1 MFAQTHSFQSIDLK
15 WLIILSTILHS
26 LIIMNVQISK
36 KPIDK
41 PLEIDIVLEK
51 IIQPPPPVEK
61 LPEILPVEPIK
72 FDPIPEPKPIIKPKP
87 KPIIKPKPVEK
98 LPEILPVEPIKFDP
112 IPEPMVQEI
121 EDIQPDIT
129 NTIPIKK
136 STVVPEKSMDVKA
149 QQKVIESY
157 GALLTRHI
165 SAFKKYPRIAQRRIW
180 EGDILLEITLNKN
193 SKILNI
199 NVINKSKHE
208 VLNKE
213 AVAMIERAQPL
224 PKANNIKSETFKVFV
239 PVVFKLR

>member
-36 KPIDK
+36 KPINK
-41 PLEIDIVLEK
+41 PIEIDIVLEK

-72 FDPIPEPKPIIKPKP
+72 FDPIPE
-87 KPIIKPKPVEK
+87 
-98 LPEILPVEPIKFDP
+98 L
-112 IPEPMVQEI
+112 MVQEI

-129 NTIPIKK
+129 NAIPIKNN
-136 STVVPEKSMDVKA
+136 TVVPEKSIDVKA

-199 NVINKSKHE
+199 KVINESKHE

>member
-1 MFAQTHSFQSIDLK
+1 
-15 WLIILSTILHS
+15 
-26 LIIMNVQISK
+26 MNVQISK
-36 KPIDK
+36 KPINK
-41 PLEIDIVLEK
+41 PIEIDIVLEK

-72 FDPIPEPKPIIKPKP
+72 FDPIPEP
-87 KPIIKPKPVEK
+87 
-98 LPEILPVEPIKFDP
+98 
-112 IPEPMVQEI
+112 MVQEI

-129 NTIPIKK
+129 NAIPIKNN
-136 STVVPEKSMDVKA
+136 TVVPEKSIDVKA

-199 NVINKSKHE
+199 KVINESKHE

>member
-36 KPIDK
+36 KPIDI

-51 IIQPPPPVEK
+51 IIQPSLPVEK

-72 FDPIPEPKPIIKPKP
+72 FDPIPE
-87 KPIIKPKPVEK
+87 
-98 LPEILPVEPIKFDP
+98 L
-112 IPEPMVQEI
+112 MVQEI
-121 EDIQPDIT
+121 EDIQPDIA
-129 NTIPIKK
+129 NTIPMQN
-136 STVVPEKSMDVKA
+136 STVVPEKSIDVRA

-180 EGDILLEITLNKN
+180 EGDILLELTLNKN

-199 NVINKSKHE
+199 KVINESKHE

-213 AVAMIERAQPL
+213 AVAMIERARPL

>member
-36 KPIDK
+36 KPIDI

-51 IIQPPPPVEK
+51 IIQPSPPVEK

-72 FDPIPEPKPIIKPKP
+72 FDPIPEPKPIIKS
-87 KPIIKPKPVEK
+87 KPITKPKPVEK

-112 IPEPMVQEI
+112 IPELMVQEI
-121 EDIQPDIT
+121 EDIQPDIA
-129 NTIPIKK
+129 NTIPIQN
-136 STVVPEKSMDVKA
+136 STVVPEKSIDVRA

-180 EGDILLEITLNKN
+180 EGDILLEITLNNN

-199 NVINKSKHE
+199 KVINESEHE

-213 AVAMIERAQPL
+213 AVSMIERAQPL

>member
-36 KPIDK
+36 KPIDI

-51 IIQPPPPVEK
+51 IIQPSPPVEK

-72 FDPIPEPKPIIKPKP
+72 FDPIPEP

-136 STVVPEKSMDVKA
+136 STVAPEKSIDVKA

-180 EGDILLEITLNKN
+180 EGDILLELTLNKN

-199 NVINKSKHE
+199 KVINESKYE

-239 PVVFKLR
+239 PVAFKLR

>member
-15 WLIILSTILHS
+15 WLIILSTILHL
-26 LIIMNVQISK
+26 LIIMNIQINK
-36 KPIDK
+36 KPIDI

-72 FDPIPEPKPIIKPKP
+72 FDPIPEP
-87 KPIIKPKPVEK
+87 
-98 LPEILPVEPIKFDP
+98 
-112 IPEPMVQEI
+112 MVQEI
-121 EDIQPDIT
+121 EDIQPDIA
-129 NTIPIKK
+129 NTIPIQN
-136 STVVPEKSMDVKA
+136 STVVPEKSIDVRA
-149 QQKVIESY
+149 QQKIIESY

-180 EGDILLEITLNKN
+180 EGDILLELTLNKN

-199 NVINKSKHE
+199 KVINQSKYE

-239 PVVFKLR
+239 PVAFKLR

>member
-36 KPIDK
+36 KPIDI

-51 IIQPPPPVEK
+51 IIQPSPPVEK

-72 FDPIPEPKPIIKPKP
+72 FDPIPE
-87 KPIIKPKPVEK
+87 
-98 LPEILPVEPIKFDP
+98 L
-112 IPEPMVQEI
+112 MVQEI
-121 EDIQPDIT
+121 EDIQSDIA
-129 NTIPIKK
+129 NTIPMQN
-136 STVVPEKSMDVKA
+136 STVVPEKSIDVRA

-180 EGDILLEITLNKN
+180 EGDILLELTLNKN

-199 NVINKSKHE
+199 IVINESKHE

-213 AVAMIERAQPL
+213 AVAMIERARPL

-239 PVVFKLR
+239 PIVFKLR

>member
-15 WLIILSTILHS
+15 WLIILSTILHL
-26 LIIMNVQISK
+26 LIIMNIQINK
-36 KPIDK
+36 KPIDI

-72 FDPIPEPKPIIKPKP
+72 FDPIPEP
-87 KPIIKPKPVEK
+87 
-98 LPEILPVEPIKFDP
+98 
-112 IPEPMVQEI
+112 MVQEI
-121 EDIQPDIT
+121 EDIQPDIA
-129 NTIPIKK
+129 NTIPIQN
-136 STVVPEKSMDVKA
+136 STVVPEKSIDVRA

-180 EGDILLEITLNKN
+180 EGDILLELTLNKN

-199 NVINKSKHE
+199 KVINQSKYE

-239 PVVFKLR
+239 PVAFKLR

>member
-26 LIIMNVQISK
+26 LIIMNLQISK
-36 KPIDK
+36 KPINK
-41 PLEIDIVLEK
+41 PIEIDIVLEK

-72 FDPIPEPKPIIKPKP
+72 FDPIPEP
-87 KPIIKPKPVEK
+87 
-98 LPEILPVEPIKFDP
+98 
-112 IPEPMVQEI
+112 MVQEI
-121 EDIQPDIT
+121 KDIQPDIA
-129 NTIPIKK
+129 NRIPIQN
-136 STVVPEKSMDVKA
+136 SAVVPEKSIDVRA

-180 EGDILLEITLNKN
+180 EGDILLELTLNKN

-199 NVINKSKHE
+199 KVINESKHE

-213 AVAMIERAQPL
+213 AVAMIERARPL
-224 PKANNIKSETFKVFV
+224 PKANNVKSETFKVFI

>member
-15 WLIILSTILHS
+15 WLIILSTILHT
-26 LIIMNVQISK
+26 LIIMNVKINK
-36 KPIDK
+36 KPIDI

-72 FDPIPEPKPIIKPKP
+72 FDPIPEP
-87 KPIIKPKPVEK
+87 
-98 LPEILPVEPIKFDP
+98 
-112 IPEPMVQEI
+112 MVQEI
-121 EDIQPDIT
+121 EDIQPDIA
-129 NTIPIKK
+129 NTIPIQN
-136 STVVPEKSMDVKA
+136 STVVPEKSIDVRA

-199 NVINKSKHE
+199 KVINESKYE

-239 PVVFKLR
+239 PVAFKLR

>member
-26 LIIMNVQISK
+26 LIIMNLQISK
-36 KPIDK
+36 KPINK
-41 PLEIDIVLEK
+41 PIEIDIVLEK

-87 KPIIKPKPVEK
+87 VEK

-121 EDIQPDIT
+121 EDIQPNIT
-129 NTIPIKK
+129 NAIPIKNN
-136 STVVPEKSMDVKA
+136 TVVPEKSIDVKA

-199 NVINKSKHE
+199 KVINESKHE

>member
-36 KPIDK
+36 KPINK
-41 PLEIDIVLEK
+41 PIEIDIVLEK

-72 FDPIPEPKPIIKPKP
+72 FDPIPEP
-87 KPIIKPKPVEK
+87 
-98 LPEILPVEPIKFDP
+98 
-112 IPEPMVQEI
+112 MVQEI
-121 EDIQPDIT
+121 EDIQPNIT
-129 NTIPIKK
+129 NAIPIKNN
-136 STVVPEKSMDVKA
+136 TVVPEKSIDVKA

-199 NVINKSKHE
+199 KVINESKHE

-239 PVVFKLR
+239 PVVFKL

>member
-36 KPIDK
+36 EPINKPI
-41 PLEIDIVLEK
+41 EIDIVLEK
-51 IIQPPPPVEK
+51 IIQPPP
-61 LPEILPVEPIK
+61 
-72 FDPIPEPKPIIKPKP
+72 
-87 KPIIKPKPVEK
+87 PVEK

-129 NTIPIKK
+129 NTIPIKN
-136 STVVPEKSMDVKA
+136 STVVPEKLIDVKA

-199 NVINKSKHE
+199 KVINESKHE

>member
-36 KPIDK
+36 KPIDI

-51 IIQPPPPVEK
+51 IIQPSPPVEK

-72 FDPIPEPKPIIKPKP
+72 FDPIPEQ
-87 KPIIKPKPVEK
+87 
-98 LPEILPVEPIKFDP
+98 
-112 IPEPMVQEI
+112 MVQEI

-129 NTIPIKK
+129 NEIPLKN
-136 STVVPEKSMDVKA
+136 STVVPEKSIDVKA

-165 SAFKKYPRIAQRRIW
+165 YAFKKYPRIAQRRIW
-180 EGDILLEITLNKN
+180 EGNILLEITLNKN

-199 NVINKSKHE
+199 MVINESKHE

>member
-1 MFAQTHSFQSIDLK
+1 MFVQTHSFQSIDLK
-15 WLIILSTILHS
+15 WLIILSTILHT
-26 LIIMNVQISK
+26 LIIMNVKINK
-36 KPIDK
+36 KPIDI

-51 IIQPPPPVEK
+51 IIQPP
-61 LPEILPVEPIK
+61 
-72 FDPIPEPKPIIKPKP
+72 
-87 KPIIKPKPVEK
+87 PVEK

-121 EDIQPDIT
+121 EDIQPDIA
-129 NTIPIKK
+129 NTIPIQN
-136 STVVPEKSMDVKA
+136 SAVVPEKSIDVRA

-165 SAFKKYPRIAQRRIW
+165 STFKKYPRIAQRRIW
-180 EGDILLEITLNKN
+180 EGDILLELTLNKN

-199 NVINKSKHE
+199 KVINQSKYE

-239 PVVFKLR
+239 PVAFKLR

>member
-15 WLIILSTILHS
+15 WLIILSTILHL
-26 LIIMNVQISK
+26 LIIMNIQINK
-36 KPIDK
+36 KPIDI

-72 FDPIPEPKPIIKPKP
+72 FDPIPE
-87 KPIIKPKPVEK
+87 
-98 LPEILPVEPIKFDP
+98 L
-112 IPEPMVQEI
+112 MVKEI
-121 EDIQPDIT
+121 EDIRPDIA
-129 NTIPIKK
+129 NTIPIQN
-136 STVVPEKSMDVKA
+136 STVVPEKSIDVRA

-165 SAFKKYPRIAQRRIW
+165 STFKKYPRIAQRRIW
-180 EGDILLEITLNKN
+180 EGDILLELTLNKN

-199 NVINKSKHE
+199 KVINESKYE

-239 PVVFKLR
+239 PVAFKLR

>member
-15 WLIILSTILHS
+15 WLIILSTILHL
-26 LIIMNVQISK
+26 LIIMNIQINK
-36 KPIDK
+36 KPIDI

-72 FDPIPEPKPIIKPKP
+72 FDPIPEP
-87 KPIIKPKPVEK
+87 
-98 LPEILPVEPIKFDP
+98 
-112 IPEPMVQEI
+112 MVQEI
-121 EDIQPDIT
+121 EDIQPDIA
-129 NTIPIKK
+129 NKIPIQN
-136 STVVPEKSMDVKA
+136 STVVPEKSIDVRA

-180 EGDILLEITLNKN
+180 EGDILLELTLNKN

-199 NVINKSKHE
+199 KVINESKYE

-239 PVVFKLR
+239 PVAFKLR

>member
-36 KPIDK
+36 KPINK
-41 PLEIDIVLEK
+41 PIEIDIVLEK
-51 IIQPPPPVEK
+51 IIQPSPPVEK

-72 FDPIPEPKPIIKPKP
+72 FDPIPEPKPIIKS
-87 KPIIKPKPVEK
+87 KPIIKPKLVEK

-112 IPEPMVQEI
+112 IPELMVQEI
-121 EDIQPDIT
+121 EDIQPDIA
-129 NTIPIKK
+129 NTIPMQN
-136 STVVPEKSMDVKA
+136 STVVPEKSIDVRA
-149 QQKVIESY
+149 QQKVIENY

-180 EGDILLEITLNKN
+180 EGDILLELTLNKN

-199 NVINKSKHE
+199 IVINESKYE

-213 AVAMIERAQPL
+213 AVAMIERARPL

>member
-26 LIIMNVQISK
+26 LIIINVQINK
-36 KPIDK
+36 KPIDI

-72 FDPIPEPKPIIKPKP
+72 FDPIPEP
-87 KPIIKPKPVEK
+87 
-98 LPEILPVEPIKFDP
+98 
-112 IPEPMVQEI
+112 MVQEI
-121 EDIQPDIT
+121 EDIQPDIA
-129 NTIPIKK
+129 NTIPIQN
-136 STVVPEKSMDVKA
+136 STVVPEKSIDVRA

-180 EGDILLEITLNKN
+180 EGDILLELTLNKN

-199 NVINKSKHE
+199 KVINQSKYE

-239 PVVFKLR
+239 PVAFKLR

>member
-15 WLIILSTILHS
+15 WLIILSTILHL
-26 LIIMNVQISK
+26 LIIMNIQINK
-36 KPIDK
+36 KPIDI

-72 FDPIPEPKPIIKPKP
+72 FDPIPEP
-87 KPIIKPKPVEK
+87 
-98 LPEILPVEPIKFDP
+98 
-112 IPEPMVQEI
+112 MVQEI
-121 EDIQPDIT
+121 EDIQPDIA
-129 NTIPIKK
+129 NTIPIQN
-136 STVVPEKSMDVKA
+136 STVVPEKSIDVRA

-180 EGDILLEITLNKN
+180 EGDILLELTLNKN

-199 NVINKSKHE
+199 KVINLSKYE
-208 VLNKE
+208 VLN
-213 AVAMIERAQPL
+213 
-224 PKANNIKSETFKVFV
+224 
-239 PVVFKLR
+239 

>member
-36 KPIDK
+36 KPIDI

-72 FDPIPEPKPIIKPKP
+72 FDPIPE
-87 KPIIKPKPVEK
+87 
-98 LPEILPVEPIKFDP
+98 L
-112 IPEPMVQEI
+112 MVQEI
-121 EDIQPDIT
+121 EDIQPDIA
-129 NTIPIKK
+129 NTIPMQN
-136 STVVPEKSMDVKA
+136 STVVPEKSIDVRA

-180 EGDILLEITLNKN
+180 EGDILLELTLNKN

-199 NVINKSKHE
+199 KVINESKYE

>member
-15 WLIILSTILHS
+15 WLIILSTILHL
-26 LIIMNVQISK
+26 LIIMNIQINK
-36 KPIDK
+36 KPIDI

-72 FDPIPEPKPIIKPKP
+72 FDPIPEP
-87 KPIIKPKPVEK
+87 
-98 LPEILPVEPIKFDP
+98 
-112 IPEPMVQEI
+112 MVQEI
-121 EDIQPDIT
+121 EDIQPDIA
-129 NTIPIKK
+129 NTIPIQN
-136 STVVPEKSMDVKA
+136 STVVPEKSIDVRA

-199 NVINKSKHE
+199 KVINESKYE

-239 PVVFKLR
+239 PVAFKLR

>member
-15 WLIILSTILHS
+15 WLLILSTILHS

-36 KPIDK
+36 KPINK
-41 PLEIDIVLEK
+41 PIEIDIVLEK

-72 FDPIPEPKPIIKPKP
+72 FDPIPEP
-87 KPIIKPKPVEK
+87 
-98 LPEILPVEPIKFDP
+98 
-112 IPEPMVQEI
+112 MVQEI

-129 NTIPIKK
+129 NAIPIKN
-136 STVVPEKSMDVKA
+136 STVVPEKSIDVKA
-149 QQKVIESY
+149 QQKAIESY

-199 NVINKSKHE
+199 KVINESKHE

>member
-36 KPIDK
+36 KPINK
-41 PLEIDIVLEK
+41 PIEIDIVLEK

-87 KPIIKPKPVEK
+87 VEK

-129 NTIPIKK
+129 NAIPIKNN
-136 STVVPEKSMDVKA
+136 TVVPKKSIDVKA

-180 EGDILLEITLNKN
+180 EGDILLEITLNNN

-199 NVINKSKHE
+199 RVINESKHE

>member
-15 WLIILSTILHS
+15 WLIILSIILHS
-26 LIIMNVQISK
+26 LIIMNVQINK
-36 KPIDK
+36 KPIDI

-72 FDPIPEPKPIIKPKP
+72 FDPIPEP
-87 KPIIKPKPVEK
+87 
-98 LPEILPVEPIKFDP
+98 
-112 IPEPMVQEI
+112 MVQEI
-121 EDIQPDIT
+121 EDIQPDIA
-129 NTIPIKK
+129 NTIPIQN
-136 STVVPEKSMDVKA
+136 STVVPEKSIDVRA

-180 EGDILLEITLNKN
+180 EGDILLELTLNKN

-199 NVINKSKHE
+199 KVINQSKYE

-239 PVVFKLR
+239 PVAFKLR

>member
-1 MFAQTHSFQSIDLK
+1 M
-15 WLIILSTILHS
+15 
-26 LIIMNVQISK
+26 
-36 KPIDK
+36 
-41 PLEIDIVLEK
+41 
-51 IIQPPPPVEK
+51 
-61 LPEILPVEPIK
+61 EPIK

-87 KPIIKPKPVEK
+87 IEK

-121 EDIQPDIT
+121 EDIQPDIA
-129 NTIPIKK
+129 NTIPIQN
-136 STVVPEKSMDVKA
+136 STVVPEKSIDVRA

-180 EGDILLEITLNKN
+180 EGDILLELTLNKN

-199 NVINKSKHE
+199 KVINESKYE

-239 PVVFKLR
+239 PVAFKLR

>member
-15 WLIILSTILHS
+15 WLIILSTILHL
-26 LIIMNVQISK
+26 LIIMNIQINK
-36 KPIDK
+36 KPIDI

-72 FDPIPEPKPIIKPKP
+72 FDPIPEP
-87 KPIIKPKPVEK
+87 
-98 LPEILPVEPIKFDP
+98 
-112 IPEPMVQEI
+112 MVQEI
-121 EDIQPDIT
+121 EDIQPDIA
-129 NTIPIKK
+129 NTIPIQN
-136 STVVPEKSMDVKA
+136 STVVPEKSIDVRA
-149 QQKVIESY
+149 QQKAIESY

-180 EGDILLEITLNKN
+180 EGDILLELTLNKN

-199 NVINKSKHE
+199 KVINESKYE

-239 PVVFKLR
+239 PVAFKLR

>member
-15 WLIILSTILHS
+15 WLIILSTILHL
-26 LIIMNVQISK
+26 LIIMNIQINK
-36 KPIDK
+36 KPIDI

-87 KPIIKPKPVEK
+87 VEK

-121 EDIQPDIT
+121 EDIQPDIA
-129 NTIPIKK
+129 NTIPIQN
-136 STVVPEKSMDVKA
+136 STVVPEKSIDVRA

-180 EGDILLEITLNKN
+180 EGDILLELTLNKN

-199 NVINKSKHE
+199 KVINESKYE

-239 PVVFKLR
+239 PVAFKLR

>member
-15 WLIILSTILHS
+15 WLIILSTILHL
-26 LIIMNVQISK
+26 LIIMNIQINK
-36 KPIDK
+36 KPIDI

-72 FDPIPEPKPIIKPKP
+72 FDPIPEP
-87 KPIIKPKPVEK
+87 
-98 LPEILPVEPIKFDP
+98 
-112 IPEPMVQEI
+112 MVQEI
-121 EDIQPDIT
+121 EDIQPDIA
-129 NTIPIKK
+129 NTIPIQN
-136 STVVPEKSMDVKA
+136 STVVPEKSIDVRA

-180 EGDILLEITLNKN
+180 EGDILLELTLNKN

-199 NVINKSKHE
+199 KVINESKYE

-239 PVVFKLR
+239 PVAFKPVSYTHLTLPTKA

>member
-15 WLIILSTILHS
+15 WLIILSTILHL
-26 LIIMNVQISK
+26 LIIMNIQINK
-36 KPIDK
+36 KPIDI

-72 FDPIPEPKPIIKPKP
+72 FDPIPEP
-87 KPIIKPKPVEK
+87 
-98 LPEILPVEPIKFDP
+98 
-112 IPEPMVQEI
+112 MVQEI
-121 EDIQPDIT
+121 EDIQPDIA
-129 NTIPIKK
+129 NTIPIQN
-136 STVVPEKSMDVKA
+136 STVVPEKSIDVRA

-180 EGDILLEITLNKN
+180 EGDILLELTLNKN

-199 NVINKSKHE
+199 KVINESKYE

-239 PVVFKLR
+239 PVAFKLR

>member
-1 MFAQTHSFQSIDLK
+1 MFLQTHSFQSINLK
-15 WLIILSTILHS
+15 WLIILSTVLHL
-26 LIIMNVQISK
+26 LIIMNIQINK
-36 KPIDK
+36 KPIDI

-72 FDPIPEPKPIIKPKP
+72 FDPIPEP
-87 KPIIKPKPVEK
+87 
-98 LPEILPVEPIKFDP
+98 
-112 IPEPMVQEI
+112 MVQEI
-121 EDIQPDIT
+121 EDIQPDIA
-129 NTIPIKK
+129 NTIPIQN
-136 STVVPEKSMDVKA
+136 STVVPEKSIDVRA
-149 QQKVIESY
+149 QQKAIESY

-165 SAFKKYPRIAQRRIW
+165 SAFKKYPRLAQRRIW
-180 EGDILLEITLNKN
+180 EGDILLELTLNKN

-199 NVINKSKHE
+199 KVINESKYE

-239 PVVFKLR
+239 PVAFKLR

>member
-36 KPIDK
+36 EPINKPI
-41 PLEIDIVLEK
+41 EIDIVLEK

-72 FDPIPEPKPIIKPKP
+72 FDPIPEP
-87 KPIIKPKPVEK
+87 
-98 LPEILPVEPIKFDP
+98 
-112 IPEPMVQEI
+112 MVQEI
-121 EDIQPDIT
+121 EDIQPNIT
-129 NTIPIKK
+129 NAIPIKNN
-136 STVVPEKSMDVKA
+136 TVVPEKSIDVKA

-180 EGDILLEITLNKN
+180 EGDILLEITLNNN

-199 NVINKSKHE
+199 KVINESKHE

>member
-36 KPIDK
+36 KPIDI

-72 FDPIPEPKPIIKPKP
+72 FDPIPE
-87 KPIIKPKPVEK
+87 
-98 LPEILPVEPIKFDP
+98 L
-112 IPEPMVQEI
+112 MVQEI
-121 EDIQPDIT
+121 EDIQPDIA
-129 NTIPIKK
+129 NTIPMQN
-136 STVVPEKSMDVKA
+136 STVVPEKSIDVRA

-180 EGDILLEITLNKN
+180 EGDILLELTLNKN

-199 NVINKSKHE
+199 MVINKSKHE

-213 AVAMIERAQPL
+213 AVAMIERARPL

>member
-26 LIIMNVQISK
+26 LIIMNVQINK
-36 KPIDK
+36 KPIDI

-72 FDPIPEPKPIIKPKP
+72 FDPIPEP
-87 KPIIKPKPVEK
+87 
-98 LPEILPVEPIKFDP
+98 
-112 IPEPMVQEI
+112 MVQEI
-121 EDIQPDIT
+121 EDIQPDIA
-129 NTIPIKK
+129 NTIPIQNN
-136 STVVPEKSMDVKA
+136 TVVPEKSIDVRA

-180 EGDILLEITLNKN
+180 EGDILLELTLNKN

-199 NVINKSKHE
+199 KVINESKYE

-239 PVVFKLR
+239 PVAFKLR

>member
-1 MFAQTHSFQSIDLK
+1 MFLQTHSFQSIDLK
-15 WLIILSTILHS
+15 WLIILSTILHL
-26 LIIMNVQISK
+26 LIIMNIQINK
-36 KPIDK
+36 KPIDM

-72 FDPIPEPKPIIKPKP
+72 FDPIPEP
-87 KPIIKPKPVEK
+87 
-98 LPEILPVEPIKFDP
+98 
-112 IPEPMVQEI
+112 MVQEI
-121 EDIQPDIT
+121 KDIQPDIA
-129 NTIPIKK
+129 NRIPIQN
-136 STVVPEKSMDVKA
+136 SAVVPEKSIDVRA

-180 EGDILLEITLNKN
+180 EGDILLELTLNKN

-199 NVINKSKHE
+199 NVINESKYE

-239 PVVFKLR
+239 PVAFKLR